1 MKVFNLGILIL
12 GISFLFITFVTS
24 YVPPAYNNITSTLES
39 DYTPDDYYNNTL
51 TLQEEGEEG
60 AGMCSPSLN
69 QDWEITDTQTCDAN
83 EVTTG
88 TGSIIIKTGGKLYLI
103 NGANVTTNKLELQTT
118 GDQIFIN
125 EGGELRI
132 I

>member
-51 TLQEEGEEG
+51 TLQEEG

-88 TGSIIIKTGGKLYLI
+88 TGSIIIKSGGTLYLI